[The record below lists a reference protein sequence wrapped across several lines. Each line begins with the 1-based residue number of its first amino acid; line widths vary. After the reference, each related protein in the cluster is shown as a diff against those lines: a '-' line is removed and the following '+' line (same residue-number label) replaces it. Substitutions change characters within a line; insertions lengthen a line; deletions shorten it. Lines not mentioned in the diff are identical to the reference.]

1 MQRIIVI
8 CAVAGFVVALAMLH
22 SGAAQVQ
29 TEPTNAEKLKQQVS
43 HGISESGNEFLEKCK
58 HVEDEY
64 DSRYSSD
71 VFICLGFVQGFMQ
84 GIFVSDD
91 FRHSPEEQ
99 RMTCPSPEV
108 TTIQL
113 IRVIKKHI
121 DEQPKRA
128 QMPTR
133 YLASEALIRAFPCKK

>member
-1 MQRIIVI
+1 MRSIIVI
-8 CAVAGFVVALAMLH
+8 CAVAGFVAALAMLH
-22 SGAAQVQ
+22 SGVALEA
-29 TEPTNAEKLKQQVS
+29 EPTNAEKLEQQVS
-43 HGISESGNEFLEKCK
+43 HSISESGNEFLEKCK
-58 HVEDEY
+58 RVEGEY

-128 QMPTR
+128 HMPTR

>member
-1 MQRIIVI
+1 MRRIIVI
-8 CAVAGFVVALAMLH
+8 CAVAGFVAALAMLH
-22 SGAAQVQ
+22 SHAALEA
-29 TEPTNAEKLKQQVS
+29 EPTNAEKLEQQVS
-43 HGISESGNEFLEKCK
+43 HNISESGNEFLEKCK
-58 HVEDEY
+58 RVEDEY

-128 QMPTR
+128 HLPTR
-133 YLASEALIRAFPCKK
+133 YLASEALIKAFPCKK

>member
-1 MQRIIVI
+1 MRSIIVI
-8 CAVAGFVVALAMLH
+8 CGVAGFVAALAMLH
-22 SGAAQVQ
+22 SGAALEA
-29 TEPTNAEKLKQQVS
+29 EPTNAGKLEQQVS

-91 FRHSPEEQ
+91 FRRSPEEQ

-128 QMPTR
+128 HVPTR